1 MVLVDVL
8 VDGGWIGSD
17 EACVGIGVGSDIGWV
32 GWVGMSGIGSEIG
45 DGGMVSC
52 TYMFGM
58 DVDVVGVEV
67 FESEVR
73 GVIDGSDGD
82 NRIDGG

>member
-17 EACVGIGVGSDIGWV
+17 EDCVGDGVGSDIGWV
-32 GWVGMSGIGSEIG
+32 GWVVMSGIGSEIG

-52 TYMFGM
+52 TDMFGMDGM

-67 FESEVR
+67 VEAEVR
-73 GVIDGSDGD
+73 GVVDGD
-82 NRIDGG
+82 NGIDGG